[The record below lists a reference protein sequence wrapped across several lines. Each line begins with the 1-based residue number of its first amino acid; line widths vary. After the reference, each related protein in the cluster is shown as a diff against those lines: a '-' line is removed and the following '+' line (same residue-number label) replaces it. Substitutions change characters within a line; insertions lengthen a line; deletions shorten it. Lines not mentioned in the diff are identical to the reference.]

1 MDDDRLIRRIKAG
14 DADAWDA
21 MIRGHYDDIYR
32 YCFRRLGR
40 KSDAQDAA
48 QEVFLHFCRNFDSY
62 AHRGKCLNY
71 LYVIARNLCINM
83 MRKKV
88 PLPLDDPDKVMS
100 PVPDAVNDNAAAI
113 RAAVDSLPEE
123 QKEVVI
129 LRFYHDLRLKTI
141 AGIMGSGLSIT
152 KYRLYQGLKSLS
164 ASLSKEDRS

>member
-14 DADAWDA
+14 DAEAWDA
-21 MIRGHYDDIYR
+21 LIHGHYDDIYK
-32 YCFRRLGR
+32 YCWRRLGR

-48 QEVFLHFCRNFDSY
+48 QEVFLHFCRNFDAY
-62 AHRGKCLNY
+62 AHRGKCMNY

-88 PLPLDDPDKVMS
+88 PLPLDDPDEVGS
-100 PVPDAVNDNAAAI
+100 PAAATEHEDAAAI
-113 RAAVDSLPEE
+113 RTAIDALPEE

-141 AGIMGSGLSIT
+141 ARIMGSGLSVT
-152 KYRLYQGLKSLS
+152 KYRLYQGLRTLS
-164 ASLSKEDRS
+164 VSLSKEDRT